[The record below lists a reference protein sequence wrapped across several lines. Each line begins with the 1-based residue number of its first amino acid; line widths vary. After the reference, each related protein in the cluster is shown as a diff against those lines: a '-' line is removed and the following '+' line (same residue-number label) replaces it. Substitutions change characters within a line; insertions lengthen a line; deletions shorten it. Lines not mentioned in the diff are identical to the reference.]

1 MSKAFTRE
9 DESAAPLVVRPRAPL
24 PDGAPNYVTRRGLAQ
39 LHAELTALRAEQ
51 PAVEGGFEDAGSRR
65 KQAAL
70 SEHRTALEARIASAE
85 VVAPPLEPDGTV
97 RFGALVTVT
106 TGDRRRQYTI
116 VGVDEADAARGR
128 ISFVSPLAQA
138 LLGREVGDAFPFRTP
153 RGEEDL
159 EVVSIAY
166 VDEPDAD

>member
-39 LHAELTALRAEQ
+39 LYAELTALRAEQ
-51 PAVEGGFEDAGSRR
+51 AAIEGGFEDTSARR
-65 KQAAL
+65 KHAAL
-70 SEHRTALEARIASAE
+70 TERRAALEARIANAE
-85 VVAPPLEPDGTV
+85 VVAPPPEPDGTV

-138 LLGREVGDAFPFRTP
+138 LLGREVGDSLPFHTP
-153 RGEEDL
+153 RGEEEL
-159 EVVSIAY
+159 EIVSISY
-166 VDEPDAD
+166 VEPSDAD